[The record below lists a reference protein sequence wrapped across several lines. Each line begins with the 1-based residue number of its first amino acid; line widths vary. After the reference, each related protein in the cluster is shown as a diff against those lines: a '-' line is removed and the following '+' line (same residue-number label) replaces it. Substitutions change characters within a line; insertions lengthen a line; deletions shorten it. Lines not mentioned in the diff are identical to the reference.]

1 VEGRDTWW
9 ITDAACKGT
18 TLDQQAVSYS
28 SACFDP
34 LNAALTDRQWRK
46 GPRQAMLSA

>member
-1 VEGRDTWW
+1 VEVRSTRQSP
-9 ITDAACKGT
+9 DAAGKGA
-18 TLDQQAVSYS
+18 LVDQQAVSAS

-34 LNAALTDRQWRK
+34 LNAALTNRQWRK